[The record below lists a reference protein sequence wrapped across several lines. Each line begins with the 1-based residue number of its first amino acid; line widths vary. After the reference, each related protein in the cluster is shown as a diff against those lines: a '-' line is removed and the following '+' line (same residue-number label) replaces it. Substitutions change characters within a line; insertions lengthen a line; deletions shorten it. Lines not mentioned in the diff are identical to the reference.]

1 MSKKVEKNNNQNG
14 YRPRAKDFSNP
25 KNLTKEE
32 QESLDAFREAMKAL
46 KEEERK
52 YGKKTYL

>member
-1 MSKKVEKNNNQNG
+1 MPKKEVKVETNG
-14 YRPRAKDFSNP
+14 YHPNASDFANP
-25 KNLTKEE
+25 KKLTKLE

-46 KEEERK
+46 MEEERK

>member
-1 MSKKVEKNNNQNG
+1 MSKIKSTNQNG
-14 YRPRAKDFSNP
+14 SQLPRAKDFKMP
-25 KNLTKEE
+25 ENLTKE
-32 QESLDAFREAMKAL
+32 QKESLEAFREAMKAL